1 MLPEALIM
9 PVTYSPVVANVA
21 TPVPATPTVTLPLA
35 AATTFDVPFTIELGV
50 PPPPDIPVSNEPLP
64 TKKLPEIFA
73 VVVTLP
79 CSAAKLPVYVGKYVA
94 TLALL

>member
-1 MLPEALIM
+1 MLPEALIT

-21 TPVPATPTVTLPLA
+21 TLVPATPTVTLPEA

-50 PPPPDIPVSNEPLP
+50 PPPDIPVSNEPLP
-64 TKKLPEIFA
+64 IKKLPEMFA

-79 CSAAKLPVYVGKYVA
+79 CSAAKLPVYVGKYAA
-94 TLALL
+94 TLELE